1 MAIWDFGTFDT
12 EDLERLIEIQD
23 ELEEMGLD
31 GLFDEDMMLE
41 VCAELQKRMD
51 KLDDDLNP
59 RNPDNWRPLTKLEIE
74 TPKQKLDRL
83 DEADPSLI

>member
-1 MAIWDFGTFDT
+1 MAIWDFGSFDI

-31 GLFDEDMMLE
+31 SLFDEDMMLE

-59 RNPDNWRPLTKLEIE
+59 RNGRPDGWHFHFVFGKGF
-74 TPKQKLDRL
+74 
-83 DEADPSLI
+83 